1 MEDELEMG
9 LFDSSNMKLNFNFDD
24 DDTPDENIIDDD
36 EESTDEP
43 IIDAVEED
51 IPEDVD
57 SDDVDEDSDS
67 DDDDKS
73 SSNIYSSLTK
83 VIHEQGLLPSLD
95 INTAKI
101 ENVDDFV
108 NAMKVEQDAQVQ
120 IKLDEYISN
129 LDVNQLAQSRQ
140 VINDLNNL
148 DQDVLSQ
155 NIDLAK
161 QLIMDDYANQGLDE
175 KKIARHL
182 KRLTDLG
189 EEAILEDAIDSL
201 ESLKEFEG
209 RRIENQKLEYAKNL
223 EADKARQV
231 QLDADLKRN
240 IYERTDLINGLKP
253 TKALQDKVYDSINK
267 IVGKS
272 PEGEFENKFMR
283 ERRINPV
290 EFETKMYFLYE
301 MTDGFTNY
309 SKLSSGAKSSAVN
322 DLEKAARKTS
332 IKDNGTPTW
341 MQDSQSYSGFGSG
354 KILNI

>member
-9 LFDSSNMKLNFNFDD
+9 LFDSSNMKLNFNFNT
-24 DDTPDENIIDDD
+24 DDTPDEDIIDDD
-36 EESTDEP
+36 IESSDEQ

-57 SDDVDEDSDS
+57 SDDVDEDSNA
-67 DDDDKS
+67 DDEDKS
-73 SSNIYSSLTK
+73 SSNLYSSLTK

-95 INTAKI
+95 ITNTKI

-129 LDVNQLAQSRQ
+129 LDVSQIAQSKQ
-140 VINDLNNL
+140 VINDLQNL
-148 DQDVLSQ
+148 DEDVLSQ

-161 QLIMDDYANQGLDE
+161 QLIIDDYKNQGLDD
-175 KKIARHL
+175 KKITRHL
-182 KRLTDLG
+182 KRLSDLG
-189 EEAILEDAIDSL
+189 EDAILEDALESL
-201 ESLKEFEG
+201 DSLKEFES
-209 RRIENQKLEYAKNL
+209 RKIETQKIEYAKNVEL
-223 EADKARQV
+223 EKARQV
-231 QLDADLKRN
+231 QLDADLKKN
-240 IYERTDLINGLKP
+240 IYERTDLISGLKP
-253 TKALQDKVYDSINK
+253 TKALQDKVYNSINH

-283 ERRINPV
+283 ERRMNPI

-309 SKLSSGAKSSAVN
+309 SKLSTGAKSSAIN
-322 DLEKAARKTS
+322 DLEKAARRST

-341 MQDSQSYSGFGSG
+341 MQDSQSYSGFGNG
-354 KILNI
+354 KILNL

>member
-1 MEDELEMG
+1 MEDELDMG
-9 LFDSSNMKLNFNFDD
+9 LFDSSNMKLNFNIDA
-24 DDTPDENIIDDD
+24 DDTPDETIIDEDVESSDD
-36 EESTDEP
+36 EQ

-73 SSNIYSSLTK
+73 SSNLYSSLTK
-83 VIHEQGLLPSLD
+83 VIHEQGLLPSFD
-95 INTAKI
+95 INTKI

-108 NAMKVEQDAQVQ
+108 SAMKAEQEAQV
-120 IKLDEYISN
+120 KLQLDDYISN
-129 LDVNQLAQSRQ
+129 LDVSQLAQSKQ
-140 VINDLNNL
+140 VIEDLGSLN
-148 DQDVLSQ
+148 QDVLSQ

-161 QLIMDDYANQGLDE
+161 QLISDDYANQGLDE

-189 EEAILEDAIDSL
+189 DDAILEDAMESL
-201 ESLKEFEG
+201 DSLKEYEG
-209 RRIENQKLEYAKNL
+209 RRMESQKEAYAETLK
-223 EADKARQV
+223 ADKARQA
-231 QLDADLKRN
+231 QMDIDLKKN
-240 IYERTDLINGLKP
+240 IYERADLIKGLKQ
-253 TKALQDKVYDSINK
+253 TKALQDKVYKSIND

-283 ERRINPV
+283 ERRMNPV

-309 SKLSSGAKSSAVN
+309 SKLTAGAKSSAVN
-322 DLEKAARKTS
+322 ELEQIARKTT

-354 KILNI
+354 QILNI